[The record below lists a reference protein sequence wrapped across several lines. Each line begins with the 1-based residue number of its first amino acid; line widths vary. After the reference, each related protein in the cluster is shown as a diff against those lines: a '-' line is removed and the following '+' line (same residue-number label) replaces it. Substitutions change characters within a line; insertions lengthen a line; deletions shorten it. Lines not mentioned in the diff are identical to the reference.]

1 MEILSEEVIKETGL
15 TPEQVSALSPKLTD
29 YISDQ
34 KKEWDKKANDNAEG
48 ILTGAANYLQEKT
61 GVKVERQQG
70 EKFGDY
76 VARISTTALE
86 SKSSEIERL
95 KSEYQQKIKEFKGDD
110 ATKAELEIAKQKLD
124 AAQKQLANYDEL
136 TDKAGKYDTVSKELS
151 EFKVMAAF
159 GNVKPSF
166 SKEANQY
173 EVSAKWDSFQKRV
186 QQKYNIEIVD
196 GEYIAVDKENHYKNV
211 KLSELVSS
219 DEELKSITGER
230 AIPGVGSKSFKLDG
244 LNDEVPEEAKKDTA
258 KRAAFIEAQLAKEGL
273 TVTSPDYAKR
283 FGELNKKIKES

>member
-15 TPEQVSALSPKLTD
+15 TPEQVSALTPKLTD
-29 YISDQ
+29 YFSDQ

-95 KSEYQQKIKEFKGDD
+95 KSEYQQKIKDFKGDD

-136 TDKAGKYDTVSKELS
+136 TDKAGKYETASKELS
-151 EFKVMAAF
+151 EFKIMAAF
-159 GNVKPSF
+159 GNVKPAF

-173 EVSAKWDSFQKRV
+173 EVKAKWNDFQKRV
-186 QQKYNIEIVD
+186 QDKYTIEIVD
-196 GEYIAVDKENHYKNV
+196 GEYIAVDKDNHYKNV
-211 KLSELVSS
+211 KLTDLVNS
-219 DEELKSITGER
+219 DVELKSITGER
-230 AIPGVGSKSFKLDG
+230 AAAGVGSKSFKIEG
-244 LNDEVPEEAKKDTA
+244 LNEDVPEDAKKDTA

-273 TVTSPDYAKR
+273 TVTSPGYAKR
-283 FGELNKKIKES
+283 FGELNKKIRES

>member
-15 TPEQVSALSPKLTD
+15 TPEQVSALTPKLTD
-29 YISDQ
+29 YFSDQ

-48 ILTGAANYLQEKT
+48 ILSGAANYLQEKT

-76 VARISTTALE
+76 VARISSTALE
-86 SKSSEIERL
+86 SKASEIENL

-124 AAQKQLANYDEL
+124 AAQKQLANYEEL
-136 TDKAGKYDTVSKELS
+136 TEKASKYESASKELS

-159 GNVKPSF
+159 GNVKPAF

-173 EVSAKWDSFQKRV
+173 EVKAKWDDFQKRV
-186 QQKYNIEIVD
+186 QDKYSIEIVD

-211 KLSELVSS
+211 KLSDLVNS
-219 DEELKSITGER
+219 DSELKSITGER
-230 AIPGVGSKSFKLDG
+230 VVPGVGSKSFKIEG
-244 LNDEVPEEAKKDTA
+244 LNEDVPEEAKKDTA

-273 TVTSPDYAKR
+273 TVTSPEYARR